1 VIVYFVSKTWIRNLT
16 YTIRYVKLHIII
28 CVYIDM
34 LKILTNETLI
44 RIQYLLITLIRLILW
59 LKSDF

>member
-1 VIVYFVSKTWIRNLT
+1 MIVYFVSKTWIRNLT

>member
-1 VIVYFVSKTWIRNLT
+1 MIVYFVSKTWIRNLT

-44 RIQYLLITLIRLILW
+44 RIQYLLLTLIRLILW